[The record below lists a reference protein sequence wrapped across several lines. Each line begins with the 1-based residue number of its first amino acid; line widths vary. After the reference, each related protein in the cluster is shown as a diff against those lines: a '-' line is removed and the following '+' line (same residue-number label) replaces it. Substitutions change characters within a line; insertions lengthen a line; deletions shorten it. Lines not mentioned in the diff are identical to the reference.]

1 MRINFK
7 KNGLDIV
14 KFIKST
20 KLGPFQKA
28 GWLMLA
34 GAFSLMGC
42 SRLHHFPKP
51 IIKYTINYVARP
63 VSFKTRL
70 PAVVKVEPFGSAP
83 DFTSSH
89 MIYATN
95 RLERNFYVY
104 HQWLSPP
111 SQMVEFALVKDLK
124 ASRGFAAVTLPG
136 DPILATHVLAGRVT
150 DFYEKDDNPK
160 WYAVL
165 GISIL
170 LIRESRGNFEKQ
182 ILLEKQYHTQVVC
195 QKKSAFAFADAMSS
209 AVKSISN
216 QIMHDTYQT
225 IAGQTNPS
233 VD

>member
-1 MRINFK
+1 MRIILK
-7 KNGLDIV
+7 KKVWNIV
-14 KFIKST
+14 KYLALI
-20 KLGPFQKA
+20 KLGPFQIVGGLIWA
-28 GWLMLA
+28 GGLL
-34 GAFSLMGC
+34 LVGC
-42 SRLHHFPKP
+42 GGLHHAPKP
-51 IIKYTINYVARP
+51 IINYTVNYVAEP
-63 VSFKTRL
+63 ANFKTRL
-70 PAVVKVEPFGSAP
+70 AAIVKVEPFSSAP
-83 DFTSSH
+83 GLTNLH